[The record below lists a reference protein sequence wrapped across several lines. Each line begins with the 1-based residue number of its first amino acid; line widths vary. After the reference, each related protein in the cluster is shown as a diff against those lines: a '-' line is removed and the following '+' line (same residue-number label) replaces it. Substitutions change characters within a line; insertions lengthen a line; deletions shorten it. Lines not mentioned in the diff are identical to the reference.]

1 MHPEDRKIHSQKYAF
16 PDSYKLSRPRND
28 DSTKR
33 KALKRKIFPK
43 SKNNLVHSSLYV
55 RKIHKTLVHKPIP
68 LAILDIKEKQTWTE
82 DDFLMSSSG
91 SSEENKEKIIHKD
104 PNDWSGTKF
113 SFLIKFKE
121 TVPASVHST
130 FLKDVHS
137 KSWQEGL
144 PIEWSNQ
151 EIKAKL
157 EEFKEKLESM
167 PGKE

>member
-1 MHPEDRKIHSQKYAF
+1 
-16 PDSYKLSRPRND
+16 
-28 DSTKR
+28 
-33 KALKRKIFPK
+33 
-43 SKNNLVHSSLYV
+43 
-55 RKIHKTLVHKPIP
+55 
-68 LAILDIKEKQTWTE
+68 
-82 DDFLMSSSG
+82 MSSSG